1 LKARAD
7 RRIAERLSPAAGAPM
22 SRVYLIRHARPS
34 ATWGGD
40 DDDPGLDAVGQGQS
54 EAAAKALLALP
65 EAVRPTRVVSSPL
78 RRCRE
83 TAAPFAAAIGA
94 SVEVDPAVGEIP
106 TPGGLAP
113 EERGPWLRKAFTGRW
128 ADIEGDL
135 DYEAWRAKVVAA
147 AASHPDTAVFSHFVA
162 INALVT
168 ALAGEPQVIAFR
180 PDHCS
185 ISVFALA
192 DGALTLVERGP
203 EAATQVL

>member
-1 LKARAD
+1 
-7 RRIAERLSPAAGAPM
+7 M

-40 DDDPGLDAVGQGQS
+40 DDDPGLDAVGQAQA

-65 EAVRPTRVVSSPL
+65 QGQRPTRVVSSPL

-94 SVEVDPAVGEIP
+94 SVEIDPAVGEIP

-113 EERGPWLRKAFTGRW
+113 EARGPWLRKAFTGRW

-147 AASHPDTAVFSHFVA
+147 AAAHPDTAVFSHFVA

-185 ISVFALA
+185 ISVFELA
-192 DGALTLVERGP
+192 DGALKLIERGP